1 MKIYKT
7 CRAHALIVGISIL
20 LASCA
25 THRHHHRHRHHRHH
39 PHPHRVVIVAEQT
52 VEQNRDFTTVEACLA
67 MTEPNVYGSTE

>member
-7 CRAHALIVGISIL
+7 CRALALIVGISIL

-25 THRHHHRHRHHRHH
+25 THRHHRHH